1 VIPGK
6 HENQQ
11 NNMKNR
17 RLDLIESLQSKP
29 KNSIYFSS
37 LVLAL
42 TYLEYLFQLTI
53 VRQRDKLEPW
63 FNHFLVE
70 DKGQNGSAS
79 YVDFLCHIHKEIR
92 NLLS

>member
-1 VIPGK
+1 MTVGT
-6 HENQQ
+6 ENQSSQ
-11 NNMKNR
+11 INHITLR
-17 RLDLIESLQSKP
+17 HSLQLKSWPVK
-29 KNSIYFSS
+29 KNQLLLF
-37 LVLAL
+37 
-42 TYLEYLFQLTI
+42 LFQLTI

-70 DKGQNGSAS
+70 DKGINGTAS